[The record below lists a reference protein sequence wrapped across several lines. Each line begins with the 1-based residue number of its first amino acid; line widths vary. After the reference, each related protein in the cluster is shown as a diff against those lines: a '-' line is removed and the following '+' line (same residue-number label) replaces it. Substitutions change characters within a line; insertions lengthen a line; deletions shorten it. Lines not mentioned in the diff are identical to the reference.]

1 MSARAVSDARA
12 GSRAAS
18 GEVALLCAVPAERRA
33 LAPLERAGVCLRS
46 SGMGADAA
54 DRAAARLL
62 ADGPRGV
69 VAAGFCGALDPA
81 LRVGDLVAA
90 EAVAD
95 EDGARFPADPAL
107 LAAAPGRRGVLVS
120 ARRLARTPADRARLD
135 GLAVDLESAAI
146 ARRCAEAGV
155 PFLALRA
162 VTDEAGH
169 VLPDFDRLM
178 NAAGQL
184 TPGLGLVHFLLHPGQ
199 LAGLVRVGRG
209 ARHASR
215 ALADGVGELLGRVA

>member
-1 MSARAVSDARA
+1 MSAPAVPDARA

-33 LAPLERAGVCLRS
+33 LAALERPGVSLRS
-46 SGMGADAA
+46 SGMGAGAA

-62 ADGPRGV
+62 ADGPRAV
-69 VAAGFCGALDPA
+69 VAAGFCGGLDPS

-90 EAVAD
+90 EAVTD
-95 EDGARFPADPAL
+95 EDGARLPADPGL

-120 ARRLARTPADRARLD
+120 ARRLARTPADRSRLE

-184 TPGLGLVHFLLHPGQ
+184 TPGLGLIHFLLHPGQ

-209 ARHASR
+209 ARRASR
-215 ALADGVGELLGRVA
+215 TLADGVGQLLGRVA

>member
-1 MSARAVSDARA
+1 MSAPAVSDARA

-33 LAPLERAGVCLRS
+33 LAGLVAPGVSLRS
-46 SGMGADAA
+46 SGMGAEAA
-54 DRAAARLL
+54 GRAAAALL
-62 ADGPRGV
+62 ATGPRAV

-95 EDGARFPADPAL
+95 EGGARFPADPAL

-146 ARRCAEAGV
+146 ARRCADAGV

-169 VLPDFDRLM
+169 VLPDFDRLTD
-178 NAAGQL
+178 AAGRL
-184 TPGLGLVHFLLHPGQ
+184 TPGAGLLHFLIHPGE
-199 LAGLVRVGRG
+199 LRGLVRLGLG
-209 ARHASR
+209 ARRASR
-215 ALADGVGELLGRVA
+215 ALADGVGRLLEALG